1 MDLHD
6 VIIGPWISEKSHLM
20 TTDTK
25 YTFIVNPKANKIQI
39 GEAVEKLFNV
49 KVVSVNTFNIRG
61 RAGTSWTKRRRI
73 RGKGPKMKKAIVT
86 LAGGQSIPELS
97 ESS

>member
-6 VIIGPWISEKSHLM
+6 VIIKPWISEKSHFM
-20 TTDTK
+20 TNDGK
-25 YTFIVNPKANKIQI
+25 YTFLVSPRANKIQI
-39 GEAVEKLFNV
+39 REAVEKFFNV
-49 KVVSVNTFNIRG
+49 KVVSVNTINVRG
-61 RAGTSWTKRRRI
+61 RAGTSWTKMRRI

-86 LAGGQSIPELS
+86 LAEGQSIPELS